1 MKAGDYCPVALRL
14 PGLQSRRLGKAKPP
28 PGSFPE
34 RTKAKKPASK
44 AGFSNLAPLTGL
56 ELHLYSFLLTGL

>member
-14 PGLQSRRLGKAKPP
+14 PGLQSRRPGKAKPP

-34 RTKAKKPASK
+34 RFKSRLFKFGS
-44 AGFSNLAPLTGL
+44 SDWDRL
-56 ELHLYSFLLTGL
+56 SQ

>member
-34 RTKAKKPASK
+34 RTKVKS
-44 AGFSNLAPLTGL
+44 
-56 ELHLYSFLLTGL
+56 LL